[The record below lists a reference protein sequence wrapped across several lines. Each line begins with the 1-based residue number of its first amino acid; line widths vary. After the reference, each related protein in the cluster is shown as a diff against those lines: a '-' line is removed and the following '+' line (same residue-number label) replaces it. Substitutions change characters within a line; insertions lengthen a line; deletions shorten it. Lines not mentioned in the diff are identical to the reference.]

1 MKKILCTALLVSYLL
16 VIHNIAAA
24 QKKRS
29 TDRNLLQQQVDTL
42 FINSGNIH
50 RPGAAVA
57 IVRNGKVLYKKGYGY
72 ANLENDVPITPAT
85 VFHIA
90 SLSKQ
95 FTALSVLLL
104 VKDGKLSL
112 NDNINKYLPEMP
124 VFDKPI
130 TILNLLHH
138 TSGLRE
144 WIYLMGLQGYKLTD
158 MFTQEQIII
167 LSHQKDL
174 NFDPGAEFMYVNS
187 GYILLSEIVARTS
200 GMPFAEFV
208 RQRIFTPLDM
218 SHSSVSDDYESIVK
232 KEASSYASD
241 GKNGFKKKL
250 LNSVNIVGS
259 TGVLTTVEDLSK
271 WTENF
276 ENPKVGDVALFK
288 QMKQREILNNGDTTS
303 YAMGQFI
310 GNYKS
315 LLTID
320 HSGSD
325 AGFRT
330 YLLRFPEKKL
340 SIIVLANDASI
351 DAGSLA
357 YQIADIYLNYNLKKV
372 PVIAVKKSPTSIQ
385 SSIKTATKE
394 LSSYIGRYEVQ
405 KGLIMDFKLENN
417 DLVVNATGQGKFK
430 LQQTAPDIFKMI
442 GVNGIVSFL
451 KNNVGELDRIGFE
464 INGKKMQG
472 TRIKDK
478 QIDSESMMPYTGQFY
493 SKELN
498 ITYNI
503 TYANGKLTAK
513 NNRATDTQLSLISA
527 DSFSGDQWFMGIVKF
542 FRNDKQFVTGL
553 TVSTDRVK
561 NLVFNKNVNNF

>member
-1 MKKILCTALLVSYLL
+1 MKKILCTILLVSYLL

-24 QKKRS
+24 QKNKP
-29 TDRNLLQQQVDTL
+29 TDRNLLQQQQVDAL
-42 FINSGNIH
+42 FVNAENIH
-50 RPGAAVA
+50 HPGAAVA
-57 IVRNGKVLYKKGYGY
+57 IVKNGKVLYKKGYGY
-72 ANLENDVPITPAT
+72 ANLENDVPITPST

-124 VFDKPI
+124 VFNKPI

-144 WIYLMGLQGYKLTD
+144 WIYLMGLQGYKLAD
-158 MFTQEQIII
+158 MFTQEQIINV

-187 GYILLSEIVARTS
+187 GYNLLSEIVARTS

-208 RQRIFTPLDM
+208 SKRIFIPLNM
-218 SHSSVSDDYESIVK
+218 SHSSVSDDYESIIK
-232 KEASSYASD
+232 KEASSYTSD
-241 GKNGFKKKL
+241 GKNGYKKKL

-276 ENPKVGDVALFK
+276 ESPKVGDAALFK
-288 QMKQREILNNGDTTS
+288 QMEQRGILNNGDTIS

-310 GNYKS
+310 GNYKK
-315 LLTID
+315 LLTIE

-340 SIIVLANDASI
+340 SIIVLGNDASI

-357 YQIADIYLNYNLKKV
+357 YQIADIYLNYNQKKV
-372 PVIAVKKSPTSIQ
+372 PVIVAKKSPTSIQ
-385 SSIKTATKE
+385 SSIKTTTTE
-394 LSSYIGRYEVQ
+394 LSRYIGRYEVQ

-430 LQQTAPDIFKMI
+430 LQQTAPDIFKII

-464 INGKKMQG
+464 INGKKMHG
-472 TRIKDK
+472 TRIKDE
-478 QIDSESMMPYTGQFY
+478 QINPEGMMPYTGQFY

-503 TYANGKLTAK
+503 TYANGKLTAR
-513 NNRATDTQLSLISA
+513 NNRTTDTELSLISA

-542 FRNDKQFVTGL
+542 LRNDKQVVTGL
-553 TVSTDRVK
+553 TISTDRIK
-561 NLVFNKNVNNF
+561 NLVFNKM